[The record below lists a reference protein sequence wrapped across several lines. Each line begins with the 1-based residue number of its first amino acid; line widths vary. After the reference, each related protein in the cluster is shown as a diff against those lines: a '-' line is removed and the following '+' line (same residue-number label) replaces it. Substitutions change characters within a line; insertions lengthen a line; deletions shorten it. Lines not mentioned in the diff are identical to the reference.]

1 MAPGLRERKKHRTRE
16 EIVRAALE
24 LFSSQ
29 GYAATT
35 IAQIADAADVS
46 PRTVSSYF
54 PSKEDL
60 VFPREEETLA
70 GLEARLQQRHD
81 GESAIDALRS
91 WILAEQETWRA
102 RDGEM
107 RCQHAIID
115 ASEELQSRKR
125 AQFARFE
132 GLLCAAIAEDLGVD
146 AEALEPRMAAAA
158 TVAVIDRLGEDRRHA
173 VDAGTTEEVL
183 EEEAIRLL
191 DRALAFV
198 TAGVAALGS
207 S

>member
-1 MAPGLRERKKHRTRE
+1 VPPGLRERKKQRTRE
-16 EIVRAALE
+16 EIVRVALE
-24 LFSSQ
+24 LFAAQ

-35 IAQIADAADVS
+35 IAQIADAAEVS

-60 VFPREEETLA
+60 VFPREGETLA
-70 GLEARLQQRHD
+70 RLEARLAERSG
-81 GESAIDALRS
+81 GESAIDALRG
-91 WILAEQETWRA
+91 WILDEQDTWRA

-125 AQFARFE
+125 AQLARFE
-132 GLLCAAIAEDLGVD
+132 ELLCAAIAEDLGLGP
-146 AEALEPRMAAAA
+146 EALEPRMAAAA
-158 TVAVIDRLGEDRRHA
+158 TVAVIDRVGEEHRHA
-173 VDAGTTEEVL
+173 VDAGTTQELL
-183 EEEAIRLL
+183 EEDAIRLL

-198 TAGVAALGS
+198 TAGVGALRAD
-207 S
+207 